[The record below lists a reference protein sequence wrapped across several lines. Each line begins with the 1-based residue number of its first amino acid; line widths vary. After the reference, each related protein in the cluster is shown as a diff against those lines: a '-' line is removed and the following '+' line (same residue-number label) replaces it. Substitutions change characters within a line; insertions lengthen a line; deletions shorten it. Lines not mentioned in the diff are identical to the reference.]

1 MKNIN
6 LTDNKKGFDFTA
18 IRIFFSVIAILLSLT
33 LKSAQAVTE
42 KSEINKPSILEK
54 IIVNFKNQ
62 NSDSILRT
70 DQNAGSC
77 RAPSSVE
84 SRGFYSNKDGLS
96 LFCPLNKVSDSPNES

>member
-1 MKNIN
+1 MKNIS
-6 LTDNKKGFDFTA
+6 LTDNKKSFDFTA

-54 IIVNFKNQ
+54 IIVNVKNK

-70 DQNAGSC
+70 DQSASSC
-77 RAPSSVE
+77 RVPSSE
-84 SRGFYSNKDGLS
+84 KIGSYSNKDGLS
-96 LFCPLNKVSDSPNES
+96 SFCHLNEVNDSPTES